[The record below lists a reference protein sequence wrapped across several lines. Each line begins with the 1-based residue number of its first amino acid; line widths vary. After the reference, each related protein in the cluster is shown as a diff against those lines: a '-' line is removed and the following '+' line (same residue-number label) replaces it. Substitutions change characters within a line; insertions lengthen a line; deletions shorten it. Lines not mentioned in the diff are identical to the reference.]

1 MLLRDVLAL
10 VDPFPVALK
19 EDLESGTSL
28 TPELDG
34 VTLHNVCI
42 DRLLQ
47 EARQCPRLAM
57 LRGFTSG
64 TWVIR

>member
-42 DRLLQ
+42 DRLL
-47 EARQCPRLAM
+47 
-57 LRGFTSG
+57 
-64 TWVIR
+64 